1 MLETRFLHKQT
12 RRRIKLG
19 RYNGG
24 GAYETFARVRHI
36 RCQNR
41 AHNRLKRQSLCRAC
55 ASTFMMRL
63 QHARDMKRAAGAS
76 DRGPFR
82 LHCPAKLLGG
92 ATAEQPLTRTTRA
105 DKISVLTGTGVIK
118 FALTRQ
124 LIFSCIRS
132 QVWHLDWTI
141 EHRALI
147 VRATMPQHHHRVS
160 AGADGIV
167 GFLDNQSGL
176 GIAVICSQL
185 LKPRFVSALEYF

>member
-1 MLETRFLHKQT
+1 MLVTQFLHKQT
-12 RRRIKLG
+12 RRRIKLD
-19 RYNGG
+19 RHNGG
-24 GAYETFARVRHI
+24 GAYETFACGRHI

-105 DKISVLTGTGVIK
+105 DKISVLTGTGAIK
-118 FALTRQ
+118 IRANDCTANYAERSLLRQ
-124 LIFSCIRS
+124 LRVGPSLSFRSPNATLSHVRLLFVKQFS
-132 QVWHLDWTI
+132 H
-141 EHRALI
+141 
-147 VRATMPQHHHRVS
+147 
-160 AGADGIV
+160 
-167 GFLDNQSGL
+167 
-176 GIAVICSQL
+176 
-185 LKPRFVSALEYF
+185 